1 MPDIRWH
8 KDNRPRYS
16 KETAT
21 VNGRVF
27 PTVLIQLEGKVQRF
41 RANRIVRDLL
51 DAATKGKKLDLNEIW
66 ITAHKGGYS
75 RDEMHE
81 LYRLI
86 GYSICGFSEVFLGD
100 RVDSSMWK

>member
-8 KDNRPRYS
+8 KDRRPKYS

-21 VNGRVF
+21 VNGHVF
-27 PTVLIQLEGKVQRF
+27 PTVLVKGTSRVQRF
-41 RANRIVRDLL
+41 RANKVVRDLL
-51 DAATKGKKLDLNEIW
+51 DAATEGRKLDLNEIW
-66 ITAHKGGYS
+66 ITAQKGSYS

-86 GYSICGFSEVFLGD
+86 GYSVCGFAEVFPGD
-100 RVDSSMWK
+100 RVGSSMWK